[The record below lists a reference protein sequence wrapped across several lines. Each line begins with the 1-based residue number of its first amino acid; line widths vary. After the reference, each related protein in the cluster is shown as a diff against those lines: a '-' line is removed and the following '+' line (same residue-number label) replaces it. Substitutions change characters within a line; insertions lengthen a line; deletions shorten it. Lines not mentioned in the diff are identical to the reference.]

1 MPQPGHQASSGKRYD
16 PRLQLCG
23 MNIPFIGNNTISFLG
38 GPINVSQSTSNH
50 RKQLVEKLERLL
62 QRVDAVPVTRKQKL
76 LLYKAGICSR
86 LSWDLSVTTLPLSSV
101 NTILEVKV
109 TKYLKRWS
117 GLAQPVDSA
126 RLCLPK
132 TEGGLQ
138 LPSLSLLYEK
148 LKSSQASSLL
158 TSHDDITRL
167 VTSHQIQREERMT
180 RASFRPMVLTRD
192 IMAQDLGESRDVL
205 GRRAKL
211 LLTAEDSAS
220 SLKHAKSLPQ
230 QGELL
235 RDTPD
240 AASARIWS
248 AAVENLSSAVTKFI
262 LNAASDTLP
271 HNSNLSL
278 WGRVPRVCP
287 LCGQQQTLHHVL
299 NHCPVA
305 LDLTRFSHRHDAV
318 LTAIPELVRAHLTP
332 PQQMIIDLNDY
343 RPPWLHLPLSSEHR
357 LHRHLT

>member
-1 MPQPGHQASSGKRYD
+1 M
-16 PRLQLCG
+16 
-23 MNIPFIGNNTISFLG
+23 
-38 GPINVSQSTSNH
+38 
-50 RKQLVEKLERLL
+50 EKLGRLL

-76 LLYKAGICSR
+76 LLYKAGICPR
-86 LSWDLSVTTLPLSSV
+86 LSWDLSVTTLPLSWV
-101 NTILEVKV
+101 KTTLEVKV

-117 GLAQPVDSA
+117 GLAQPADPA
-126 RLCLPK
+126 RLYLPK
-132 TEGGLQ
+132 TDGGLQ
-138 LPSLSLLYEK
+138 LPPLSLLYEK

-158 TSHDDITRL
+158 TSHDGITRL
-167 VTSHQIQREERMT
+167 VTTHQIQKEERMK

-192 IMAQDLGESRDVL
+192 IMAQDPGVSRGVL
-205 GRRAKL
+205 GKRAKL

-220 SLKHAKSLPQ
+220 RLKHAKSLPQ

-248 AAVENLSSAVTKFI
+248 AAVENLSSAATKFI

-278 WGRVPRVCP
+278 WGRGVPRGCP

-305 LDLTRFSHRHDAV
+305 LDLRRFSHRHDAV
-318 LTAIPELVRAHLTP
+318 LTAIAELVGAHLAP
-332 PQQMIIDLNDY
+332 PQQMIVDLPGYTYHYPPNIGCTDA
-343 RPPWLHLPLSSEHR
+343 RPDIVVWDDIAKQVSLIE
-357 LHRHLT
+357 LTVCFEINFGGEGEEGLEVHGPGGGR